1 MTNTGK
7 LRKRKKKTNKQT
19 NKKKKQKNKKIE
31 RKKMWNFFY
40 ADKSAPKVKLIN
52 KCAKITFLK
61 DGEKKN

>member
-1 MTNTGK
+1 
-7 LRKRKKKTNKQT
+7 
-19 NKKKKQKNKKIE
+19 
-31 RKKMWNFFY
+31 MWNFFY